1 MKIVDPCTAGDPD
14 QDGVL
19 WTNLSRP
26 RIAQELLQ
34 QGFRVSVNVVSQLL
48 QRHRLGRRKARKA
61 LPLGEHPHRDR
72 QFRIIAHYRA
82 EFDQSPDPIVS
93 MDTKAKEFLG
103 LLFREGRLY
112 PQKAKKALDHD
123 FPSAALGV
131 LYPYGLYDT
140 KRNLGHL
147 NLGLSHDTSRFACAV
162 WVTGGKPMGASR
174 IPTLAGCCSCATA
187 AAATPPDA
195 TFSNTIWN
203 PWRIALAW
211 KFAWRTTRLSVRST
225 IPSSIDSS
233 RTLRKLAKA
242 CC

>member
-93 MDTKAKEFLG
+93 RTPKPRSFWAFCFAK
-103 LLFREGRLY
+103 
-112 PQKAKKALDHD
+112 
-123 FPSAALGV
+123 
-131 LYPYGLYDT
+131 
-140 KRNLGHL
+140 
-147 NLGLSHDTSRFACAV
+147 
-162 WVTGGKPMGASR
+162 GGS
-174 IPTLAGCCSCATA
+174 
-187 AAATPPDA
+187 
-195 TFSNTIWN
+195 
-203 PWRIALAW
+203 
-211 KFAWRTTRLSVRST
+211 TRKTVRST